1 MNKVKIEKY
10 NSSTCNRDI
19 CLWNL
24 ATPSPSFAA
33 DESATETS
41 NATVSGEAEKE
52 TISAALMGMNQTV
65 MERVIFG
72 AALGLMVIG
81 IATGSDSE
89 PRKQMITVMAM
100 DIN

>member
-10 NSSTCNRDI
+10 NSNTCNRDI

-41 NATVSGEAEKE
+41 NATVSGEAEKKL
-52 TISAALMGMNQTV
+52 SVQH
-65 MERVIFG
+65 
-72 AALGLMVIG
+72 
-81 IATGSDSE
+81 
-89 PRKQMITVMAM
+89 
-100 DIN
+100 